1 MYDQLPLDG
10 MPRRLYSCTPS
21 RLNSWL
27 DCRRRYRF
35 TYLDRPQP
43 AKGPAWAHNSVGA
56 SVHNALAAWWR
67 EPYDRRTPLTAAV
80 LLTNGWITEG
90 FRDAEQS
97 AQWLGRARDY
107 VTGYTGTLDPSD
119 DPVGVERTVAT
130 RTRVIAVS
138 GRIDRLDRR
147 GDELVVV
154 DYKTGRRPLTS
165 DDARSSLALA
175 VYAIAA
181 SRMMRT
187 PCHAVELHHLPTGE
201 IVEWRHTDESLGRHL
216 RRAEEVAT
224 EAATADERYREVMS
238 AAPRPGAASRRSPAV
253 PVTPTRPAS
262 PASPGSAATVPA
274 AGEHPG
280 LGQAATEPVAAAG
293 SPGSAAS
300 ASRSS
305 PGTPYAP
312 ATPPA
317 ALPPELDE
325 IFAPNPG
332 PLCSWC
338 DFRRHCPEGRTAAPE
353 RRPWDGLAE

>member
-67 EPYDRRTPLTAAV
+67 EPYDRRTPLTAAI
-80 LLTNGWITEG
+80 LLTNGWIAEG

-130 RTRVIAVS
+130 RTKVIAVS

-154 DYKTGRRPLTS
+154 DYKTGRRPLTQ

-175 VYAIAA
+175 VYAVAA

-216 RRAEEVAT
+216 RRAEEMAV
-224 EAATADERYREVMS
+224 EAATADERYRDLMG
-238 AAPRPGAASRRSPAV
+238 ARPAPR
-253 PVTPTRPAS
+253 TRPAARPS
-262 PASPGSAATVPA
+262 PAAPAQPPSEPAAT
-274 AGEHPG
+274 
-280 LGQAATEPVAAAG
+280 G
-293 SPGSAAS
+293 SPVSGPPPAS
-300 ASRSS
+300 TVSSTPRSS
-305 PGTPYAP
+305 PGTPYAS
-312 ATPPA
+312 ATPPT